1 MFFTKK
7 NENQNEVGATN
18 EMTVDMERI
27 PKHIAIIMDGNGRFA
42 EKKNL
47 PRQMGHKA
55 GALALEKIVDSAN
68 KLGIE
73 HLTVYAF
80 STENWKRSEEE
91 ISALMNILRD
101 YCSRFLEQF
110 LSDDIGIHIIGDVS
124 RLDFD
129 IQEMLKK
136 LETESIGKTG
146 MTVHI
151 ALNYGGRDE
160 LLRGIKTLA
169 KRVEEGTLSSA
180 EITEEVIANS
190 LDTHDVPDPELL
202 IRTSGEERIS
212 NFLLW
217 QIAYS
222 EIYFTDEL
230 WPEFDETSLLKAII
244 AYQNRSRR
252 FGGR

>member
-1 MFFTKK
+1 
-7 NENQNEVGATN
+7 
-18 EMTVDMERI
+18 
-27 PKHIAIIMDGNGRFA
+27 
-42 EKKNL
+42 
-47 PRQMGHKA
+47 
-55 GALALEKIVDSAN
+55 

-73 HLTVYAF
+73 HITVYAF

-91 ISALMNILRD
+91 IGALMNILRD

-110 LSDDIGIHIIGDVS
+110 LSDDIAIHIIGDVS
-124 RLDFD
+124 ALDLD
-129 IQEMLKK
+129 IQEMLEK
-136 LETESIGKTG
+136 LEAESVGKTG

-160 LLRGIKTLA
+160 LLRGVKSLA
-169 KRVEEGTLSSA
+169 KLVEDGTLSSE
-180 EITEEVIANS
+180 EITEDVIAKC
-190 LDTHDVPDPELL
+190 LDTKGVPDPELL

-222 EIYFTDEL
+222 ELYFTDEL
-230 WPEFDETSLLKAII
+230 WPDFDETSLLKAII
-244 AYQNRSRR
+244 SYQNRSRR